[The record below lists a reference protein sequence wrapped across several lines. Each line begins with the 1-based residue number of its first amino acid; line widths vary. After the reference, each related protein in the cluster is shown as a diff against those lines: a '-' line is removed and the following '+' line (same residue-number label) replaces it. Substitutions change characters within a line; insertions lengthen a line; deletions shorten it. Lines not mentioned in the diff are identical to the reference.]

1 MWLGYPYNRVKFLYI
16 IHGTCIDVGKMSVKE
31 ELIKRLK
38 EAVVSGDPEEVS
50 KIARKIIE
58 AGIDPLE
65 AVEKALV
72 AGVLELG
79 DMWVRGEAFIADV
92 VAAADAMKAG
102 LSILK
107 NDIAKKGKSVK
118 YLGRIVIGTV
128 EGDIHDIGKSI
139 VATLWE
145 ASGFEVIDLG
155 VDVSPQRFVEAIKSY
170 NPDVV
175 GMSALLT
182 TSMLKQKE
190 TIEAYNIIEQF
201 AEKYLGKGGVLAKEL
216 TKFVRAELEKRTNTI
231 LSRLG
236 LREITINEDF
246 EIFIKI
252 GSDVVPLDN
261 ASGGERVAIAIAMRL
276 ALAELAM
283 GRTPTVLI
291 LDEPT
296 VYLDDE
302 RRVEIFSILGEL
314 GKSLKQVIIVTHDEK
329 VIDIADAVIR
339 VENIGNVSR
348 VTRER

>member
-1 MWLGYPYNRVKFLYI
+1 M
-16 IHGTCIDVGKMSVKE
+16 GKMSVKE

-190 TIEAYNIIEQF
+190 TIEAIKQ
-201 AEKYLGKGGVLAKEL
+201 A
-216 TKFVRAELEKRTNTI
+216 
-231 LSRLG
+231 G
-236 LREITINEDF
+236 LRDKVKIVIGGAPTTEEWAREIGADGWAPDAF
-246 EIFIKI
+246 SAVGLVKRLLGIK
-252 GSDVVPLDN
+252 G
-261 ASGGERVAIAIAMRL
+261 
-276 ALAELAM
+276 
-283 GRTPTVLI
+283 
-291 LDEPT
+291 
-296 VYLDDE
+296 
-302 RRVEIFSILGEL
+302 
-314 GKSLKQVIIVTHDEK
+314 
-329 VIDIADAVIR
+329 
-339 VENIGNVSR
+339 
-348 VTRER
+348 